1 MFLNAA
7 TMGLVISL
15 ANPQS
20 GNNSPTRI
28 KGIKN
33 GLVITRLDFAEY
45 LFIWLKFF
53 FIFPDYH
60 YYPQNLH
67 PFCRYNMQFAGH
79 YGFSGL

>member
-1 MFLNAA
+1 
-7 TMGLVISL
+7 
-15 ANPQS
+15 
-20 GNNSPTRI
+20 
-28 KGIKN
+28 
-33 GLVITRLDFAEY
+33 VITRLDFAEY

-67 PFCRYNMQFAGH
+67 PFFRYNMQFAGH